1 MIIKIQMKE
10 MVYRYY
16 ICIGMYCIVFVVI
29 FFIFFF
35 LQNVSLVDNCVI
47 IDGRIL
53 VNNNFLCIMY
63 QIENIIFVSLFN
75 DGFKFQSGNFELS
88 FSFNIMFMYQGF
100 KLGIWIY
107 LWRIIFDFVGQFGD
121 FSVILGFV
129 FDYK

>member
-1 MIIKIQMKE
+1 MKE

-16 ICIGMYCIVFVVI
+16 IYIGMYCIVFV
-29 FFIFFF
+29 FIFYIIIF

-47 IDGRIL
+47 SDGRIL
-53 VNNNFLCIMY
+53 VNNSFLCIMY
-63 QIENIIFVSLFN
+63 QIENIIFVFLFN

-129 FDYK
+129 FDYN

>member
-1 MIIKIQMKE
+1 
-10 MVYRYY
+10 
-16 ICIGMYCIVFVVI
+16 MYCICI
-29 FFIFFF
+29 YILYNFF

-53 VNNNFLCIMY
+53 VNNRFLCIMY
-63 QIENIIFVSLFN
+63 QIENIIFVFLFN
-75 DGFKFQSGNFELS
+75 DGFKFQSGSFELS

-107 LWRIIFDFVGQFGD
+107 LWRIIFDFFGQFGD

-129 FDYK
+129 FDYN